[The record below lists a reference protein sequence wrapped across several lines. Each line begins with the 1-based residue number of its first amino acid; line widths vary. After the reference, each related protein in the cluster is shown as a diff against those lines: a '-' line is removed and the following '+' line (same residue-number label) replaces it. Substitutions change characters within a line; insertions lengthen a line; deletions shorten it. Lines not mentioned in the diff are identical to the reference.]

1 MEELDEIIKQINDEF
16 GEGTI
21 TTADKID
28 PPENPYR
35 DFMDRN
41 PQNKADGGMLV
52 KPSADGRRPG
62 YQGKKPFEKVTID
75 GKVYKKNP
83 DTGLIL
89 WSTCVKHVQDIQTT
103 YTVIIWVQLNLF
115 PQQYQTIPNI

>member
-41 PQNKADGGMLV
+41 PMAGGGMLV
-52 KPSADGRRPG
+52 QPSANGSRPG
-62 YQGKKPFEKVTID
+62 YSGQKPLTAKEQNILNNYLKARKNMKVMVLLKK
-75 GKVYKKNP
+75 
-83 DTGLIL
+83 
-89 WSTCVKHVQDIQTT
+89 H
-103 YTVIIWVQLNLF
+103 
-115 PQQYQTIPNI
+115 